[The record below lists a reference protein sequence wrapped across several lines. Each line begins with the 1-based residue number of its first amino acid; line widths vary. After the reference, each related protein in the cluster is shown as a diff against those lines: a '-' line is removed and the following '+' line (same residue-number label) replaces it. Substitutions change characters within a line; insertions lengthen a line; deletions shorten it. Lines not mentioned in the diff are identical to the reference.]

1 MLYSDTKSHSLLVYY
16 IKRKVKNMIIWIDG
30 VNGIGKSHIA
40 AELAERLVDKNA
52 EYVESDLYWMD
63 FLGNEKNYLMC
74 ILGHQGF
81 TSNSNKYF
89 LGTLRKT
96 IEEKHDSGKLPI
108 VSMSLVNKLCESEL
122 LDYFEK
128 KDIPMLH
135 IILKAK
141 AETIISRIENDPIRN
156 QSAQQEQ
163 KYNVTGQITYL
174 ESEYPNAVRINT
186 DDKTLDEI
194 ANEIVALL

>member
-135 IILKAK
+135 NILKAK
-141 AETIISRIENDPIRN
+141 AETIISRIEMIQFVIKAHNKSKNIM
-156 QSAQQEQ
+156 
-163 KYNVTGQITYL
+163 
-174 ESEYPNAVRINT
+174 
-186 DDKTLDEI
+186 
-194 ANEIVALL
+194 

>member
-1 MLYSDTKSHSLLVYY
+1 
-16 IKRKVKNMIIWIDG
+16 MIIWIDG

-122 LDYFEK
+122 MDYFEK
-128 KDIPMLH
+128 KDMPMLH